1 MSRVLSR
8 MKYLLV
14 KGLTSEWSIQL
25 LPLFMNWFITCIHS
39 HIPGLKNVRYN
50 FGYKNIKLVCGVR
63 RNTLKILWSST
74 SQDDKKLRR
83 ETLQE
88 KKGRGK
94 AQSERKGIME
104 LELDLLR
111 DLTMEDKSSLSISLQ
126 NLDKGSLI
134 FPIPELLPFLSH
146 VDDNIC
152 EFTCDSISN
161 KTS

>member
-1 MSRVLSR
+1 
-8 MKYLLV
+8 
-14 KGLTSEWSIQL
+14 
-25 LPLFMNWFITCIHS
+25 MNWFITCIHS

-94 AQSERKGIME
+94 VQSERKGIME

-126 NLDKGSLI
+126 NLDKGSLV
-134 FPIPELLPFLSH
+134 FPIPELLRSSVLKNKELGVDFSLLIAALSSAE
-146 VDDNIC
+146 VDFNS
-152 EFTCDSISN
+152 EVVHGVFKALVSN
-161 KTS
+161 